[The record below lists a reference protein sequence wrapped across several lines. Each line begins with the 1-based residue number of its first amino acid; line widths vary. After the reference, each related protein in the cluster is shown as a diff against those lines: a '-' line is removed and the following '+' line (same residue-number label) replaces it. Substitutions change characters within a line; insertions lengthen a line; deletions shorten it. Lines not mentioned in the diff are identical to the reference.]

1 MARSHRSNL
10 QIPNT
15 KLFKIEIAL
24 IRITND
30 NNSHLKAPFRALLVS
45 LQSISQSNIFA
56 IANLDSGRISQT
68 LRLGE
73 GETFK
78 KETLS
83 LEHEENEHNTKQFL
97 NLND

>member
-10 QIPNT
+10 QIPNR

-45 LQSISQSNIFA
+45 LQSISQSNI
-56 IANLDSGRISQT
+56 ANLDSGRISQT

-83 LEHEENEHNTKQFL
+83 LENEENEHNTKQFL